1 MENSTIGIIAFAG
14 LLFGAGAVVGFVA
27 GFVVNQMRRM
37 R

>member
-14 LLFGAGAVVGFVA
+14 MLFGAGAVVGFVI
-27 GFVVNQMRRM
+27 GFVVSGMRRM